1 MIYGTSWQ
9 EVGDSMAKKRV
20 FVSHPYAHNP
30 IENKKKV
37 DAICRDLLKQ
47 GFIPISPLHLFSFYD
62 EDADREEI
70 LQICY
75 RLIDIC
81 DIVHIYGTSEGC
93 MKEHGYAVLT
103 GKPVEVKV

>member
-1 MIYGTSWQ
+1 MKT
-9 EVGDSMAKKRV
+9 KV
-20 FVSHPYAHNP
+20 FVSHPYADNP

-37 DAICRDLLKQ
+37 DTICRDLLKQ

-75 RLIDIC
+75 RLIDIS
-81 DIVHIYGTSEGC
+81 DIVYIYGMSSGC
-93 MKEHGYAVLT
+93 MSEHGYAVLT